1 MCGYLGEI
9 SFETIDKDSIINSN
23 KRPSAEA
30 LTQKELKTTKR
41 KIFITH
47 SSLTDFQYSI

>member
-1 MCGYLGEI
+1 MSGYLGEI
-9 SFETIDKDSIINSN
+9 FKTIDKDSIIIQIKDS
-23 KRPSAEA
+23 SAEA